1 VNNEILLTAVALM
14 LVLEG
19 LLPFLFPVV
28 WRDAFRKLTELSD
41 GQLRFIGLT
50 AMLAGLLLLA
60 LVRTDY

>member
-1 VNNEILLTAVALM
+1 MNNEIVLTAVALM

-19 LLPFLFPVV
+19 LLPFLFPGV
-28 WRDAFRKLTELSD
+28 WREAFRNLTELTD

-60 LVRTDY
+60 LVRGD

>member
-1 VNNEILLTAVALM
+1 MNNEIVLTAVALM

-19 LLPFLFPVV
+19 LLPFL
-28 WRDAFRKLTELSD
+28 LSD

-60 LVRTDY
+60 LVRGD